1 MPNHCYQKLKFH
13 YHGSAENR
21 LDAVFAYLTNSE
33 GLIDFQKII
42 PQPNGIQDPN
52 PNHLSDSER
61 LWCIENWGTKWNA
74 YNVRKMFKE
83 KWKLGFE
90 FSTAWSVPVP
100 IIEKIFSMFP
110 DVDKEYVAADD
121 GGWVAQMWKYDSDTA
136 TVEKTDFKDENKD
149 FQSALFCALNTEY

>member
-52 PNHLSDSER
+52 PNHLSDSEL

-74 YNVRKMFKE
+74 CNVRKMFKE
-83 KWKLGFE
+83 EWKLGFE

-121 GGWVAQMWKYDSDTA
+121 GGWIA
-136 TVEKTDFKDENKD
+136 
-149 FQSALFCALNTEY
+149 